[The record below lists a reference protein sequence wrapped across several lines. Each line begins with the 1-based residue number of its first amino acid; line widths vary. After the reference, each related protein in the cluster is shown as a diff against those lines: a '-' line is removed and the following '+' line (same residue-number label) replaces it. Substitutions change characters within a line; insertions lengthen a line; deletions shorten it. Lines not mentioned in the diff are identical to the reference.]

1 MTATSEIKDIRRDG
15 ATIYQLDGVPEPLAP
30 EGVNIWW
37 ANVDLCNGHQKVER
51 EEIAEFL
58 RVAANSHRALV
69 TALKNMMETQDCLT
83 DCWCDKDNDPCEA
96 CAARSVLELAGE
108 PV

>member
-1 MTATSEIKDIRRDG
+1 MTDIKDIRRDG
-15 ATIYQLDGVPEPLAP
+15 ATLYQLDGVPQKNCP

-37 ANVDLCNGHQKVER
+37 ASVAMGNGSHTMSR